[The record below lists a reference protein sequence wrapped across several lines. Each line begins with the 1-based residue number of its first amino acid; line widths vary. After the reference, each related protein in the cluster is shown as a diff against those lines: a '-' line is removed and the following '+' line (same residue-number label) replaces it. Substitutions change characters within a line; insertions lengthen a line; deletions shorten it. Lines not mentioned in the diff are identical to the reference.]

1 MRKILIAGAAAVAFM
16 AAVPASAQTL
26 SSADSGLEQGSIVLV
41 GSKDDATGQMGGSD
55 YGPMGQCF
63 DPARCGRGRGAYA
76 GRGAFA
82 FDNGWDNGWDHNS
95 RAYRGPTRHQKKSHM
110 EMTR

>member
-1 MRKILIAGAAAVAFM
+1 MRKILMAGAAAVAVM
-16 AAVPASAQTL
+16 AVVPASAQTL
-26 SSADSGLEQGSIVLV
+26 SADSGLEQGSIVLV
-41 GSKDDATGQMGGSD
+41 GSKNDSTGQSGGSD

-95 RAYRGPTRHQKKSHM
+95 RAYRGQTRHQKKLHM
-110 EMTR
+110 EITR